1 MLDMMSRCN
10 QLLYAFCHCEKDD
23 ILISFRRGEI
33 MGKSFRGGI
42 HPDDQKRYTASKPI
56 EVAPVPEKVI
66 IPVRQH
72 IGAPCSP
79 IVKVGDLVKKGQVI
93 AEAQAFVSSPIH
105 ASTSGKVVEI
115 AEYPHPGFG
124 MCMAVVIE
132 SDGQDEWVEG
142 LPLNRDWKTL
152 ETKEIKEIIRQSGV
166 VGMGGATFP
175 THIKMSPP
183 AEKPIDTFILNGA
196 ECEPFL
202 TADHRVMLEQS
213 DKIVT
218 GMQIAMKV
226 LGVSKGYIGIEEN
239 KPDAIKAL
247 TEACNG
253 IDGLEVVSLQTKYPQ
268 GAEKTLISVICGTEV
283 PSGGLPMDVG
293 VVVQN
298 VGTAV
303 AIADAVEKGIPLIER
318 VTTVTGGAVAE
329 PKNVLFRIGTTFAAA
344 VALCG
349 GFAVQPVKVIMGG
362 PMMGMA
368 QRTLDVPIIKG
379 TSGIL
384 VLSESDVNISP
395 ERPCIRCGRCVDIC
409 PMGLVP
415 SMLSILSQR
424 GAYVVAK
431 EQYNLFDCVECGS
444 CVYVCP
450 AKRNIVHYVKL
461 AKAQNATLAAKK

>member
-1 MLDMMSRCN
+1 M
-10 QLLYAFCHCEKDD
+10 A
-23 ILISFRRGEI
+23 
-33 MGKSFRGGI
+33 KSFRGGV
-42 HPDDQKRYTASKPI
+42 HPDDRKRYTASKPI
-56 EVAPVPEKVI
+56 EVAPIPEKVI

-79 IVKVGDLVKKGQVI
+79 TIQVGDQVKKGQII

-115 AEYPHPGFG
+115 AEYPHPVFG
-124 MCMAVVIE
+124 SCVSIVIE

-142 LPLNRDWKTL
+142 LPMHRDWETL
-152 ETKEIKEIIRQSGV
+152 EIAEIKEIIRQTGM

-175 THIKMSPP
+175 THVKMAPP
-183 AEKPIDTFILNGA
+183 AEKNIHTFILNAA

-213 DKIVT
+213 ERIIT

-226 LGVSKGYIGIEEN
+226 LGVNKGFIGIEEN
-239 KPDAIKAL
+239 KPDAIAVMRKN
-247 TEACNG
+247 CDG
-253 IDGLEVVSLQTKYPQ
+253 IDGIEVVSLQTKYPQ
-268 GAEKTLISVICGTEV
+268 GAEKTLISVICGTDV

-298 VGTAV
+298 VGTVV

-318 VTTVTGGAVAE
+318 VTTVTGGAVLE
-329 PKNVLFRIGTTFAAA
+329 PKNLLLRIGTTFAQA

-349 GFAVQPVKVIMGG
+349 GFTEVPAKVIMGG

-384 VLSESDVNISP
+384 ALSQADVNVGP
-395 ERPCIRCGRCVDIC
+395 ERPCIRCGRCVDVC

-415 SMLSILSQR
+415 SMLSILAER
-424 GAYVVAK
+424 NAYSVAK
-431 EQYNLFDCVECGS
+431 DDYGLLDCVECGS

-450 AKRNIVHYVKL
+450 AKRNIVHYIKL
-461 AKAQNATLAAKK
+461 SKAQNAAMAAKK

>member
-1 MLDMMSRCN
+1 M
-10 QLLYAFCHCEKDD
+10 A
-23 ILISFRRGEI
+23 
-33 MGKSFRGGI
+33 KSFHGGI
-42 HPDDQKRYTASKPI
+42 HPDDRKRYTASKPI

-115 AEYPHPGFG
+115 AEYPHPVFG
-124 MCMAVVIE
+124 TCVAVVIE

-142 LPLNRDWKTL
+142 LPMNRDWKTL
-152 ETKEIKEIIRQSGV
+152 EVTEIKDIIRQTGM

-175 THIKMSPP
+175 THVKMAPP
-183 AEKPIDTFILNGA
+183 ADKEIHTLILNGA

-213 DKIVT
+213 EGIVT

-239 KPDAIKAL
+239 KPDAIAALQKA
-247 TEACNG
+247 CSG
-253 IDGLEVVSLQTKYPQ
+253 INGLEVIALQTKYPQ
-268 GAEKTLISVICGTEV
+268 GAEKTLISVICGTDV

-298 VGTAV
+298 VGTVV
-303 AIADAVEKGIPLIER
+303 AIADAVTKGIPLIER
-318 VTTVTGGAVAE
+318 VTTVTGGAVSE
-329 PKNVLFRIGTTFAAA
+329 PKNIRFRIGTTFAAA

-349 GFAVQPVKVIMGG
+349 GFNEKPAKVIMGG

-384 VLSESDVNISP
+384 ALSAADVNYGP
-395 ERPCIRCGRCVDIC
+395 ERPCIRCGRCVDAC

-415 SMLSILSQR
+415 SMLSILSER
-424 GAYVVAK
+424 GAHAVAK
-431 EQYNLFDCVECGS
+431 AEYDLLDCVECGS

-450 AKRNIVHYVKL
+450 AKRNMVHYIKL
-461 AKAQNATLAAKK
+461 SKAQNAAMAAKK

>member
-1 MLDMMSRCN
+1 M
-10 QLLYAFCHCEKDD
+10 A
-23 ILISFRRGEI
+23 
-33 MGKSFRGGI
+33 KSFRGGV
-42 HPDDQKRYTASKPI
+42 HPDDRKRYTAGKPI
-56 EVAPVPEKVI
+56 EVAPIPEKVI

-105 ASTSGKVVEI
+105 ASTSGKVVEL
-115 AEYPHPGFG
+115 AEYPHPVFG
-124 MCMAVVIE
+124 ACMSIVIE

-142 LPLNRDWKTL
+142 LPLQRDWKTL
-152 ETKEIKEIIRQSGV
+152 EATEIKEIIRQTGM

-175 THIKMSPP
+175 THVKMAPP
-183 AEKPIDTFILNGA
+183 AEKPIHTFILNAA

-213 DKIVT
+213 ERVVT

-239 KPDAIKAL
+239 KPDAIAVMNKAC
-247 TEACNG
+247 TGAAG
-253 IDGLEVVSLQTKYPQ
+253 IEVVSLETKYPQ
-268 GAEKTLISVICGTEV
+268 GAEKTLIGVICGTDV

-298 VGTAV
+298 VGTVV

-318 VTTVTGGAVAE
+318 VTTVTGGAVAQ
-329 PKNVLFRIGTTFAAA
+329 PKNLLLRIGTTFAQAI
-344 VALCG
+344 ALCG
-349 GFAVQPVKVIMGG
+349 GFNEAPVKVIMGG

-384 VLSESDVNISP
+384 ALSEADVNIGP
-395 ERPCIRCGRCVDIC
+395 ERPCIRCGRCVEAC

-415 SMLSILSQR
+415 SMLSILGERDEYS
-424 GAYVVAK
+424 VAK
-431 EQYNLFDCVECGS
+431 EQYDLLDCVECGS

-450 AKRNIVHYVKL
+450 AKRNIVHYIKL
-461 AKAQNATLAAKK
+461 SKAQNAAMAAKK